1 MKQEMIAKRYVQSL
15 VALLDP
21 SSLDNASDLFTV
33 LETAFADSKFLQ
45 IMNSN
50 DIAMSAKTNLILEM
64 VETLKSDEMVNFIKL
79 LGENGR
85 LVLIPAIAKEL
96 KRQIGAIKR
105 VYNGRIYSVSRMD
118 QSAIDSI
125 AHDLG
130 TKMGASISLA
140 FVESASDGIRVVVD
154 GLNVEIDFSKSRL
167 NAQIT
172 EHILKSI

>member
-15 VALLDP
+15 VAIFDS
-21 SSLDNASDLFTV
+21 SSLDNTADLFAV
-33 LETAFADSKFLQ
+33 LATAFDDSKFLQ

-50 DIAMSAKTNLILEM
+50 DIASSAKTALILGM
-64 VETLKSDEMVNFIKL
+64 VENAKSSEINNLIKL

-96 KRQIGAIKR
+96 KRQIGSIKR
-105 VYNGRIYSVSRMD
+105 VYNGRIYSVSKID
-118 QSAIDSI
+118 QTTIDSI
-125 AHDLG
+125 SRDLG
-130 TKMGASISLA
+130 TKMGATISLE
-140 FVESASDGIRVVVD
+140 FVASQCDGVRVVVD

-172 EHILKSI
+172 EHILKAI

>member
-1 MKQEMIAKRYVQSL
+1 MKQEMIAKRYVKSL
-15 VALLDP
+15 VSLLDP
-21 SSLDNASDLFTV
+21 VSLDNIAELFSV
-33 LETAFADSKFLQ
+33 LATAFSDSKFVQ

-50 DIAMSAKTNLILEM
+50 DIATAAKTNLVLEM
-64 VETLKSDEMVNFIKL
+64 VETLKSDEIINFIKL

-85 LVLIPAIAKEL
+85 LVLIPAIAQEL

-105 VYNGRIYSVSRMD
+105 VYNGRIYSVSKID

-130 TKMGASISLA
+130 SKMGASISLA

-172 EHILKSI
+172 DHILKSI